1 MNYNFT
7 RIDTKIKSIFLS
19 LTPAN
24 SLTFMANITASNV
37 TKKYLIE
44 FLCIILSI
52 IPILLFTVDKPVVN
66 YSIETDEI
74 ELPQT
79 GEKENIVQYVSYD
92 GAGYKNI
99 ESRNIFSQD
108 GSYGSVSSYRT
119 AKKKIPDRPYDLI
132 GVFVSEQKKAVL
144 KKYTGKIITSKI
156 GDKLDGG
163 FVVTGINDIS
173 VKLEKGNKEM
183 ELNIFK
189 IEETLDK
196 KKAK

>member
-7 RIDTKIKSIFLS
+7 RTVTKIKNILLS
-19 LTPAN
+19 LIPAD

-37 TKKYLIE
+37 IKKYLIE
-44 FLCIILSI
+44 FLCIILFV

-66 YSIETDEI
+66 YRMETGEI

-79 GEKENIVQYVSYD
+79 GEKENIVQEVYYD

-108 GSYGSVSSYRT
+108 GSYGSVSSYAT
-119 AKKKIPDRPYDLI
+119 KKKIPDRPYDLI

-144 KKYTGKIITSKI
+144 KEYTGKMITSKI

-163 FVVTGINDIS
+163 FVVTGIDDIS
-173 VKLEKGNKEM
+173 VKLEKNNKEM
-183 ELNIFK
+183 ELKIFK
-189 IEETLDK
+189 LEEALDK
-196 KKAK
+196 NKAD